1 MATARDYIAELQA
14 HFAEDRHLSP
24 EQLADYQHRLE
35 TYGRTGTPMQAP
47 LDLPPCA

>member
-1 MATARDYIAELQA
+1 MATAREHIADLA
-14 HFAEDRHLSP
+14 AFFAQDEHASP

-35 TYGRTGTPMQAP
+35 RYGRSGSPQSD